1 MPRGLRASPVPW
13 LSHRSSE
20 SNHPSPP
27 SLGSPVVE
35 ADAGPYTGGH
45 PSVTTTGL
53 RRGRCGNRRNAIF
66 GVAMTWTVETL
77 NDAVDRELR
86 ALSPG
91 MRARFAR
98 ISAHQRA
105 DRGGRTGSRHL
116 TGPLWE
122 MRLSDRD
129 GIARA
134 LYVTARGRRVVV
146 VRVFVKKTR
155 RTPRREIELALRRAG
170 EVGQ

>member
-1 MPRGLRASPVPW
+1 
-13 LSHRSSE
+13 
-20 SNHPSPP
+20 
-27 SLGSPVVE
+27 
-35 ADAGPYTGGH
+35 
-45 PSVTTTGL
+45 
-53 RRGRCGNRRNAIF
+53 
-66 GVAMTWTVETL
+66 MTWTVETV

-91 MRARFAR
+91 RRARFAR
-98 ISAHQRA
+98 ISELIAA
-105 DRGGRTGSRHL
+105 VGLDRMGAPHVRHL

-134 LYVTARGRRVVV
+134 LYVAARGRRVVV

-155 RTPRREIELALRRAG
+155 RTPRREIELALRRAE